1 MPRLAFVVGALVAF
15 AGCQK
20 PNPDFCPSGPNSNGT
35 DCIDGGTGGP
45 CKTRNDC
52 TSTPGFPVCD
62 TADSGGT
69 CVQCTIDDHTLCT
82 GLTPH
87 CEDRACVGCI
97 DDSDC
102 GDPGVGVCL
111 PTGGCADPSSII
123 HAVSTGGSIAPDCG
137 TASNACTLDT
147 ALTVARPSR
156 NVIKLDDAGPYTSGT
171 NYVVDTDATIDLMI
185 DARGAVLHRNSIG
198 SAILT
203 INSGKGVTLLG
214 GTIEGATG
222 SSGDGILCNSN
233 ATLAAHGTIITMN
246 EGTGI
251 NAPGGC
257 TLTLSRS
264 RIVANRD
271 GGVIVTNSK
280 FVIVGNM
287 FLDNGDP
294 DSPNAA
300 VTISTATDA
309 TNLLEFNT
317 IANNATTAGIVTAGV
332 DCKAGAGFTASHN
345 IIWNNA
351 IGGNANT
358 AAQIAN
364 NCMHVYSDIGPMAVT
379 GTGNSNDDP
388 FLSSDGHLGP
398 GSPALQ
404 KVELG
409 TDLSGLASRDID
421 GDPRVAPADIGADQ
435 VPRP

>member
-1 MPRLAFVVGALVAF
+1 MPRLAFVVVVLVAF
-15 AGCQK
+15 TGCQK
-20 PNPDFCPSGPNSNGT
+20 TNPDYCPSGATADGA

-52 TSTPGFPVCD
+52 TATPGFPVCD

-69 CVQCTIDDHTLCT
+69 CVQCTIDDHTLCR

-111 PTGGCADPSSII
+111 PTGGCANPSSII
-123 HAVSTGGSIAPDCG
+123 HASANGSTVPECG
-137 TASNACTLDT
+137 AAGNACTLDM
-147 ALTVARPSR
+147 ALTIATSTK
-156 NVIKLDDAGPYTSGT
+156 NVIKLDDAGPYISGT
-171 NYVVDTDATIDLMI
+171 NYVVDTDPAIDLTI
-185 DARGAVLHRNSIG
+185 DARGAILHRNSIG

-203 INSGKGVTLLG
+203 INSGKAVTILG

-222 SSGDGILCNSN
+222 SGGDGIQCNSN
-233 ATLAAHGTIITMN
+233 ATLAVHGTIITMN

-264 RIVANRD
+264 RIVSNRD

-287 FLDNGDP
+287 FLGNGDP

-300 VTISTATDA
+300 VTISTAADA

-345 IIWNNA
+345 IIWNNI
-351 IGGNANT
+351 IGST
-358 AAQIAN
+358 ASTAPQVAN
-364 NCMHVYSDIGPMAVT
+364 NCMHVYSAIGPMAVI

-388 FLSSDGHLGP
+388 LLTTDGHLGA

-409 TDLSGLASRDID
+409 ADLSGLASRDID